1 MSFTTG
7 EGVVAP
13 GQPKEEMNM
22 NNNNNYYKNKLY
34 SQLFQTRVIKVRNNW
49 ENVGVKVILECTDQR
64 LVAHMNKLYKK
75 YKRALQSKADFN
87 SEYMLWA
94 WRAIE
99 RFEINDPGE
108 SWAQLLN
115 GNSPVLLGKVI
126 KNIKRTTEHEI
137 YRYANPDAKFTRG
150 EVDGVKGQHITLK
163 LQIES
168 LDGLLFSND
177 GEGSSTLEDFITEE
191 DSLFGN
197 NITEQYYINYFSKW
211 FNENKER
218 ILVKSQLELLENL
231 NKCRKVEGYTIND
244 VQEYTGVP
252 SNKINTRLKRIQHR
266 VLKAW
271 ELEKPVFKNRLELE
285 RDSKIELLSEFV
297 AIANDDSNL
306 DTQNLR
312 LTNWLKRTFNTT
324 LVMDML
330 DEIMTKEETILTNR
344 VLQGGSGQIP
354 STVLYKLLS
363 RVEEALDKLK
373 QADCSTKPVIKK
385 KDPLIQERE
394 NNRKIQQQG
403 LVYVYQGDE
412 FDKIIVDVP
421 KRKKN
426 NIVYVLPSGLQVPL
440 SDR

>member
-1 MSFTTG
+1 
-7 EGVVAP
+7 
-13 GQPKEEMNM
+13 M

-99 RFEINDPGE
+99 RFEIKDPGE
-108 SWAQLLN
+108 SWAQLLE

-177 GEGSSTLEDFITEE
+177 GEDSSTLEDFITEE

>member
-108 SWAQLLN
+108 SWAQLLE

-177 GEGSSTLEDFITEE
+177 GEDSSTLEDFITEE

>member
-1 MSFTTG
+1 
-7 EGVVAP
+7 
-13 GQPKEEMNM
+13 M

>member
-1 MSFTTG
+1 
-7 EGVVAP
+7 
-13 GQPKEEMNM
+13 M
-22 NNNNNYYKNKLY
+22 NNHKDRVYNMFFK
-34 SQLFQTRVIKVRNNW
+34 TRVVQVRNSW
-49 ENVGVKVILECTDQR
+49 ENVGVKVVLECTEPR
-64 LVAHMNKLYKK
+64 LVAHMNKLYKN
-75 YKRALQSKADFN
+75 YKSALQSKADFN

-94 WRAIE
+94 WKSIE
-99 RFEINDPGE
+99 RFEIKEPGE
-108 SWAQLLN
+108 SWEDLLD
-115 GNSPVLLGKVI
+115 GNSPALLGKVI
-126 KNIKRTTEHEI
+126 KNIKTTTEHEI

-150 EVDGVKGQHITLK
+150 EVDGVKGQHVTLK

-168 LDGLLFSND
+168 LDGLLFSTN
-177 GEGSSTLEDFITEE
+177 GEGVSTLEDFITED

-211 FNENKER
+211 FSENKER
-218 ILVKSQLELLENL
+218 VLVKSQLELLENL
-231 NKCRKVEGYTIND
+231 NKCKKVEGYTIND
-244 VQEYTGVP
+244 IQEYTGVP

-285 RDSKIELLSEFV
+285 RDSKIELLSEFM
-297 AIANDDSNL
+297 AIADDDSNL

-312 LTNWLKRTFNTT
+312 LTNWLKRTFSTT

-354 STVLYKLLS
+354 SSVLYKFLT

-373 QADCSTKPVIKK
+373 EADCKTSPVVKEKDSST
-385 KDPLIQERE
+385 QERE

-403 LVYVYQGDE
+403 LVYVYKSGQ
-412 FDKIIVDVP
+412 FDKIVVDVP
-421 KRKKN
+421 KSKKN
-426 NIVYVLPSGLQVPL
+426 NIIYILPGGLQVPL
-440 SDR
+440 SNR